1 MIKNR
6 KLTALTN
13 LLIIFTSM
21 IVATHAQAA
30 IKPGSICKKQGQSV
44 VEQGKKFT
52 CIKSGKKFVWDK
64 GKAVAPTPPTK
75 SAQSI
80 SVVMPSTAIFSTLT
94 DLPGQISVIA
104 TSSASLPVKLS
115 SESPKICSVN
125 ELSITPVAPGVCVL
139 RFEQEGDFQVLPAPV
154 VKQNLVFK
162 PDCTI
167 SSRSTGN
174 GSFPTAT
181 CYVGTRTIASIYL
194 FSGFIT
200 DNNSVYEFF
209 GGSRI
214 EKTTFKNSM
223 IFDYQGGF
231 WADKGKV
238 QFSNLGWDGWKSSG
252 CVRFKLNSSGAKVCE
267 EGSGFDIAVITENSP
282 GLRSYCF
289 KRSATD
295 AYCSWEFDVNWQ
307 ALEPNLAQTQK

>member
-6 KLTALTN
+6 KLIVFTE
-13 LLIIFTSM
+13 LLIILTSTL
-21 IVATHAQAA
+21 VATSAQAA
-30 IKPGSICKKQGQSV
+30 IKPGSTCKKQGQSV
-44 VEQGKKFT
+44 IEQEKKFT

-64 GKAVAPTPPTK
+64 GKLILPPPPPK

-80 SVVMPSTAIFSTLT
+80 SVVMPSAAIFSTLT
-94 DLPGQISVIA
+94 DTPGQISVAA
-104 TSSASLPVKLS
+104 TSSASLPVRLS
-115 SESPKICSVN
+115 SGSPKNCSVS
-125 ELSITPVAPGVCVL
+125 EFSVTPLSPGECVL
-139 RFEQEGDFQVLPAPV
+139 IFEQEGNSQVLPAPV
-154 VKQNLVFK
+154 VQRSLLFK
-162 PDCTI
+162 PDCTL
-167 SSRSTGN
+167 STRSTGN

-181 CYVGTRTIASIYL
+181 CYVGTRTIASNYL
-194 FSGFIT
+194 FSGFVT
-200 DNNSVYEFF
+200 GNNSVYEFF

-238 QFSNLGWDGWKSSG
+238 QFSNLGWDGWKSTG
-252 CVRFKLNSSGAKVCE
+252 CVRHKLDSSGAKVCE

-282 GLRSYCF
+282 GLRNYCF

-307 ALEPNLAQTQK
+307 ALEPNLAQTKK